1 MTKILR
7 PDHFTILT
15 DRLEETQAFYAK
27 TLGLAPGPRPDFRF
41 PGLWLYAGGAPVLHV
56 VGVDALPDPAKGVLD
71 HMAFRGEG
79 MMALLKTLRAMD
91 VPYRVS
97 RTPAPWVQWQVFF
110 KDPNGADVEVD
121 YDGTE
126 PLEEGFE

>member
-1 MTKILR
+1 MTTHLR

-15 DRLEETQAFYAK
+15 DRLEETETFYKK
-27 TLGLAPGPRPDFRF
+27 TLGLTAGPRPNFTK

-56 VGVDALPDPAKGVLD
+56 MGVDNLPNPAKGVLD
-71 HMAFRGEG
+71 HMAFRAEG
-79 MMALLKTLRAMD
+79 MMTLLKTLRAMD
-91 VPYRVS
+91 VPYRLL
-97 RTPAPWVQWQVFF
+97 RTPDPWVQWQVFF

-126 PLEEGFE
+126 PLEDGYE